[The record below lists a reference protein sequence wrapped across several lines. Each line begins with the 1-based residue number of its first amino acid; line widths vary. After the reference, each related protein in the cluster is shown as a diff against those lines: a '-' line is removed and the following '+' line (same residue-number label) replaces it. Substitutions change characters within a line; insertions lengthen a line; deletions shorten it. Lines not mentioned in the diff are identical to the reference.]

1 MISAIK
7 TEPQSAIDRLRAAN
21 RTLLLGLVIAIII
34 VIFSLTF
41 ETFFT
46 GNNLRAIVYNISED
60 AIVSMGMM
68 ILLISGVFDLSVGS
82 VLALTGGVVVNLM
95 CVQGWG
101 VTLSIMAA
109 MAVASSIGLLNGL
122 FIVRIKANPLIV
134 TLAMMGICRG
144 LTFIIVG
151 RDVRDLP
158 IDFLAIANSKFL
170 ELPLNVWYMLLLTV
184 VLAVLMSKTK
194 FFRRYYYIGGNEK
207 AAKLSGIN
215 VARMRLLSFVLSATL
230 AGAAG
235 IIFTSRLAGSS
246 STIGLGLE
254 LRNITA
260 CIIGGASLLGGV
272 GNIIGAVLG
281 TLFMGLVNNLM
292 IIAVIPVAW
301 QRIIIGAILL
311 AAVTLD
317 ALVRRRSLKT

>member
-1 MISAIK
+1 
-7 TEPQSAIDRLRAAN
+7 
-21 RTLLLGLVIAIII
+21 
-34 VIFSLTF
+34 
-41 ETFFT
+41 
-46 GNNLRAIVYNISED
+46 
-60 AIVSMGMM
+60 
-68 ILLISGVFDLSVGS
+68 
-82 VLALTGGVVVNLM
+82 
-95 CVQGWG
+95 
-101 VTLSIMAA
+101 
-109 MAVASSIGLLNGL
+109 
-122 FIVRIKANPLIV
+122 
-134 TLAMMGICRG
+134 MGICRG

-170 ELPLNVWYMLLLTV
+170 GLPLNVWYMLFLTV

-317 ALVRRRSLKT
+317 ALVGRRALKT